1 MARIERLTLPSG
13 VAVKKRKYPA
23 KWYAGRVLLYGVIL
37 LLASVNLIPLYW
49 MFRSSFMKN
58 MDIMILDP
66 FVFWPTEMRFD
77 NYVKAYQ
84 TAPFAQFALNTILII
99 IGNMVGTILTS
110 TMAAYSFSRIQWTGK
125 KFCFMIILSTMML
138 PGTVTLIPQ
147 FLIFSKLGMIDTY
160 YPLILPSFFG
170 GGAFNIFLL
179 RQFFLTI
186 PKELDYAAKI
196 DGAGPLRIY
205 TRIMLPLT
213 KPSIVVV
220 ALFTFMGCWNDYF
233 GPIIYLNTTKKF
245 TLAVGLLWFR
255 GQYSTKW
262 NLMMAG
268 ATIVALPCI
277 LIYLIG
283 QKYLI
288 EGISLS
294 GLKA

>member
-1 MARIERLTLPSG
+1 MARSERLTLPSG
-13 VAVKKRKYPA
+13 AVVKKKKHSL
-23 KWYAGRVLLYGVIL
+23 KWHAGRVLLYGVIL

-66 FVFWPTEMRFD
+66 FVFWPSPMRFD

-84 TAPFAQFALNTILII
+84 TAPFAQFALNTLLII
-99 IGNMVGTILTS
+99 VGNLVGTVLTS
-110 TMAAYSFSRIQWTGK
+110 SMAAYAFSRLQWKGK
-125 KFCFMIILSTMML
+125 KICFMIILSTMML

-160 YPLILPSFFG
+160 YPLIMPSFFG

-196 DGAGPLRIY
+196 DGAGPLKVY

-213 KPSIVVV
+213 KSSIIVV

-268 ATIVALPCI
+268 STIVALPCI